1 MVSAQDPQAGPSGR
15 TAFLSYA
22 RTDKDTVEKLAAAMR
37 AAGVDVWWDTLIEGG
52 AEFAK
57 SIEAAI
63 DAADVVVV
71 AWSARSV
78 SSDWVLDEAARGRE
92 LHKLVPVSLDGT
104 EPPMGFRRYH
114 TVDLRGW
121 IAGRDADA
129 IERVVR
135 GIQTVAA
142 GGITPEPAA
151 RKPLAVDP
159 APRIADPAR
168 RRLILGAGGIA
179 LAAAFGGGALV
190 LLRNR
195 QEAGPSRGNSVAV
208 LPFEN
213 LGGDAARDYFSDGLA
228 EEVRATLARN
238 TRLQVMAQASSAKFR
253 DTDET
258 ATAIAEQL
266 GVAYLLSGSVRRAG
280 DTVRVAADLIDGE
293 SGFSR
298 WSHTFERRIDDIFRV
313 QTEIATTVADALVT
327 RVESDERTPEQV
339 EADERAVAGSTR
351 NVAAFDAYLRGR
363 ALYELS
369 ADEAS
374 ERAAL
379 AQFDA
384 AIAADPEYAAAHA
397 ARARSLT
404 AIANQYGAVD
414 SRGALYDAAIVAVER
429 AIELAPGLA
438 DAHSTLGFTLFQ
450 GRLDAQSAR
459 EPFERSVQ
467 LGAGEATVLAR
478 YAQYS
483 ARTGNDA
490 AAVPAIGRA
499 LVLDPLNAL
508 IYRAQGSIEYA
519 ARRYQDSI
527 PPLRQALSMNPRMS
541 RARAAIGDALLMLDR
556 PQDAR
561 AEFVAE
567 PVDDFR
573 LAGLAIVERRLGNA
587 APAQEAFDRLV
598 ELGDRVLYQ
607 QAQVLA
613 QWGQTAQALE
623 VLERARSIGDSGLI
637 YSRNDPLLDPLRA
650 DLRFAALLRS
660 MGFSA
665 SMR

>member
-1 MVSAQDPQAGPSGR
+1 
-15 TAFLSYA
+15 
-22 RTDKDTVEKLAAAMR
+22 
-37 AAGVDVWWDTLIEGG
+37 
-52 AEFAK
+52 
-57 SIEAAI
+57 
-63 DAADVVVV
+63 
-71 AWSARSV
+71 
-78 SSDWVLDEAARGRE
+78 
-92 LHKLVPVSLDGT
+92 
-104 EPPMGFRRYH
+104 
-114 TVDLRGW
+114 
-121 IAGRDADA
+121 
-129 IERVVR
+129 
-135 GIQTVAA
+135 
-142 GGITPEPAA
+142 
-151 RKPLAVDP
+151 VDP
-159 APRIADPAR
+159 GR
-168 RRLILGAGGIA
+168 RRLLLGAGGLA
-179 LAAAFGGGALV
+179 LAAALAGGALV
-190 LLRNR
+190 LRR
-195 QEAGPSRGNSVAV
+195 TRERAGPSRGNSVAV

-213 LGGDAARDYFSDGLA
+213 LSGDAARDYFSDGLA

-327 RVESDERTPEQV
+327 RVEEDERTPEQV

-351 NVAAFDAYLRGR
+351 NVAAFDAFLRGR

-404 AIANQYGAVD
+404 AIANQYGSVE
-414 SRGALYDAAIVAVER
+414 SRAALYDAAIDAVER

-519 ARRYQDSI
+519 ARRYEDSI
-527 PPLRQALSMNPRMS
+527 PPLRRALSMNPRMS
-541 RARAAIGDALLMLDR
+541 RAHAAIGDALLMLGR

-561 AEFVAE
+561 EEFVAE
-567 PVDDFR
+567 PVEDFR
-573 LAGLAIVERRLGNA
+573 LTGLAIVERQLGNA
-587 APAQEAFDRLV
+587 SPAQEAFDRLAQ
-598 ELGDRVLYQ
+598 LGERVLYQ

-613 QWGQTAQALE
+613 QWGQGAQALD
-623 VLERARSIGDSGLI
+623 VLERARTVGDSGLI
-637 YSRNDPLLDPLRA
+637 YSRNDPLLDPLRS
-650 DLRFAALLRS
+650 DPRFAGLLRS

-665 SMR
+665 PMR